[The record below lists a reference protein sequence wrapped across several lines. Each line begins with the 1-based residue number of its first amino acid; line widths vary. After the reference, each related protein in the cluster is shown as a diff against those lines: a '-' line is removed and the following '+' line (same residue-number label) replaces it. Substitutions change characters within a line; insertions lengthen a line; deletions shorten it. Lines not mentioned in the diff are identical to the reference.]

1 LAVGV
6 TIAGELA
13 GMPEQWR
20 LERVEGGG
28 QVFVYR
34 GPDLFAHYDADDLG
48 MRNLAIVGLT
58 NAGFPGGEVATCF
71 GLTNPSK
78 SRR

>member
-1 LAVGV
+1 MAVGV
-6 TIAGELA
+6 AIAEELA
-13 GMPEQWR
+13 GMPEPWR

>member
-1 LAVGV
+1 
-6 TIAGELA
+6 
-13 GMPEQWR
+13 MPEPWR

-34 GPDLFAHYDADDLG
+34 GPHLFAHYDADDLG

-58 NAGFPGGEVATCF
+58 NAGFPAVRWRPASGSH
-71 GLTNPSK
+71 PST
-78 SRR
+78 SRC

>member
-1 LAVGV
+1 
-6 TIAGELA
+6 
-13 GMPEQWR
+13 MPEPWR

-34 GPDLFAHYDADDLG
+34 GPHLFAHYDADDLG

-58 NAGFPGGEVATCF
+58 NAGSPAVRWRLLRAHTPVRLDC
-71 GLTNPSK
+71 
-78 SRR
+78 